1 MSSKN
6 QTTGNLPMNCNECDA
21 PVRKT
26 ASGTFVCTDC
36 GHSSK
41 AQFVR

>member
-6 QTTGNLPMNCNECDA
+6 QTTGNMPMNCDDCNA

-26 ASGTFVCTDC
+26 ASEMFVCTGC
-36 GHSSK
+36 GHRSE
-41 AQFVR
+41 AQWVR

>member
-6 QTTGNLPMNCNECDA
+6 QTLGNMPMNCSDCDA
-21 PVRKT
+21 PILKD
-26 ASGTFVCTDC
+26 ASGTFVCTGC
-36 GHSSK
+36 GETSK